1 MYLVESLLYLQVVK
15 RLQKVEY
22 ELIPV
27 FLNYASKESETS
39 DYLGLLFRF
48 LLSNNKEWYV
58 SLIFR
63 TIWSPARWTERIN
76 SL

>member
-15 RLQKVEY
+15 RLQKKVEY

-27 FLNYASKESETS
+27 FLNYASKESETR

-48 LLSNNKEWYV
+48 LLSNNKQWYV

-63 TIWSPARWTERIN
+63 MI
-76 SL
+76 